1 MQKPLTRKS
10 KIALPD
16 VGCLHV
22 ALEDEVL
29 DFVLLLLR
37 IVPTKTQRT
46 REASIIRT

>member
-1 MQKPLTRKS
+1 MS
-10 KIALPD
+10 D

-37 IVPTKTQRT
+37 VVPAKTESKH
-46 REASIIRT
+46 EASIIRT